1 MALGSISQ
9 VVKTTLMNMARHSSM
24 LIVYYWD
31 NVGDKNVIS
40 KEISIVECCGVVGE
54 RKVPYMNVPLIHLE

>member
-40 KEISIVECCGVVGE
+40 KEISIVECCIVV
-54 RKVPYMNVPLIHLE
+54 